1 MINKINDTIVSIATP
16 KGMSGIGVV
25 RISGINSFY
34 IAVKIIKKKILINN
48 FKYVSFFDK
57 NNILIDI
64 GLILVFKSPKS
75 FTGENVIEFHVHG
88 NNLILNI
95 LVETIIFFGARL
107 ALPGEF
113 SFRAYFN
120 NKIDL
125 SQAEA
130 INLLIHSNKLFNNK
144 FILRSL
150 NGEFSL
156 KIKSLLKNILII
168 RSEIETSLNFPDDIF
183 IKDSAFINK
192 IKNIYKNYCNLFN
205 EIKII
210 KKVNLKYNIIILG
223 ETNAGKSSLFNLL
236 LNKNRALITDV
247 PGTTRD
253 FIEDTL
259 ILNNI
264 TLNLI
269 DTAGFNFNTVCILE
283 KNSILSTFNQI
294 KRSNVV
300 IFIFDITS
308 NNFNNEYIFFNILKK
323 HKTTV
328 KFFVLKNKID
338 LFGLDSK
345 ILYYNNYI
353 EIYISIKKKIGVDF
367 FLYELNKIFNNI
379 NNFTYIV
386 NERQYDLFNKININF
401 KIINLL
407 LENKLDSIILA
418 NNFESIYFYLSN
430 IIGVNCSH
438 DIVKTIFA
446 NFCIG
451 K

>member
-168 RSEIETSLNFPDDIF
+168 RSEIETALNFPDDIF